1 MSARAVTAPSIVKV
15 DLAGRAY
22 DIAIGPGL
30 IDRVGELSAGLLAAR
45 RVIIVTDDMVAPL
58 YGARLAASFKTAGV
72 DSQTIVVPAGENSK
86 KFDSFGALM
95 NELLDRRPDRKTTL
109 VALGGGVVGDLT
121 GFAAAVLLR
130 GVDFIQVPTTLLAQV
145 DSSVGGKTGI
155 NTRHGKNLVGAFYQP
170 RLVVAD
176 TDVLDSLPRRELLA
190 GYAEVAKYG
199 LIDDP
204 TFWDWCEQN
213 GAAVLA
219 GDAAKRTYAIEQS
232 CRAKARIV
240 AADERETTDLR
251 ALLNLGHTFGHAL
264 EAETGF
270 GADLLHGEAVGAGMA
285 MAFDLSAQLGL
296 CSKADAERVR
306 RHLGAVGLP
315 VRLRAIGGDNRR
327 TWNAAKLIEHM
338 RGDKKAEAGR
348 LTFILAR
355 GIGKAFVTR
364 EVDERALGALLD
376 QAIAA

>member
-1 MSARAVTAPSIVKV
+1 MSARTIRVK
-15 DLAGRAY
+15 LAGRSY

-30 IDRVGELSAGLLAAR
+30 IDQAGELCRPLLPAPK
-45 RVIIVTDDMVAPL
+45 VTIVSDDTVAPL
-58 YGARLAASFKTAGV
+58 YGARLAASFGKAGV
-72 DSQTIVVPAGENSK
+72 KASTVSVPAGESSK
-86 KFDSFGALM
+86 EFGAFGKLM
-95 NELLDRRPDRKTTL
+95 NELLDQRPDRRTTL

-170 RLVVAD
+170 RLVLAD
-176 TDVLDSLPRRELLA
+176 TEVLDTLPRRELLA

-204 TFWDWCEQN
+204 EFFAWCETN
-213 GAAVLA
+213 GGAVLS

-232 CRAKARIV
+232 CLAKARIV

-270 GADLLHGEAVGAGMA
+270 GGELLHGEAVGTGMA
-285 MAFDLSAQLGL
+285 LAFDLSARLGL
-296 CSKADAERVR
+296 CPQADADRVR

-315 VRLRAIGGDNRR
+315 MRLRAIGGDNRR
-327 TWNAAKLIEHM
+327 KWDAARLIEHM
-338 RGDKKAEAGR
+338 RSDKKADGGK
-348 LTFILAR
+348 LTFILTR
-355 GIGKAFVTR
+355 GIGQAFVSR
-364 EVDERALGALLD
+364 DVDEAALRDLLD
-376 QAIAA
+376 DAISA

>member
-1 MSARAVTAPSIVKV
+1 MTTRTIRV
-15 DLAGRAY
+15 DLAGRSY

-30 IDRVGELSAGLLAAR
+30 IDQAGALSRPMLTAPK
-45 RVIIVTDDMVAPL
+45 VTIVSDDIVAPL
-58 YGARLAASFKTAGV
+58 YGARLAASFERAGV
-72 DSQTIVVPAGENSK
+72 KTSTVTVPAGESSK
-86 KFDSFGALM
+86 EFGAFGRLM
-95 NELLDRRPDRKTTL
+95 NGLLDQRPDRKTTL

-155 NTRHGKNLVGAFYQP
+155 NTPHGKNLVGAFYQP
-170 RLVVAD
+170 RLVLAD
-176 TDVLDSLPRRELLA
+176 TEVLDTLPRRELLA

-204 TFWDWCEQN
+204 DFFAWCEAN
-213 GAAVLA
+213 GAAVLS

-232 CRAKARIV
+232 CLAKARIV

-270 GADLLHGEAVGAGMA
+270 GSDLLHGESVGTGMA
-285 MAFDLSAQLGL
+285 MAFDLSVRLGL
-296 CSKADAERVR
+296 CPAVDAERVR
-306 RHLGAVGLP
+306 RHLGSVGLP
-315 VRLRAIGGDNRR
+315 MRLRAIGGDNRR
-327 TWNAAKLIEHM
+327 IWHAPRLIEHM
-338 RGDKKAEAGR
+338 RGDKKAEGGR

-355 GIGKAFVTR
+355 GIGKAFVSR
-364 EVDERALGALLD
+364 DVDEDALRGLLED
-376 QAIAA
+376 AISA